1 MSQAKFNLILFII
14 TSDFPSFES
23 KPEDDTYSTN
33 DTLNLDRNTH
43 EPSDFL
49 KSQMDEMGV
58 SQDFALELSENL
70 AEAFAKCEFDVND
83 W

>member
-14 TSDFPSFES
+14 TSDFPDLEP
-23 KPEDDTYSTN
+23 KAEEDTYSTN
-33 DTLNLDRNTH
+33 DTLNLDRIIH

-49 KSQMDEMGV
+49 KYQMDDMGIN
-58 SQDFALELSENL
+58 QDFALELSENL
-70 AEAFAKCEFDVND
+70 AEAFSKCEFDVND